1 MLFLKPCIA
10 IVLLLTVTAAAAQN
24 KPAKQSNNNLNKS
37 IQELGNLFKKKK
49 ADTATISGTAKT
61 ASTAIAMGKAGSTD
75 ADAKILDADQL
86 TVFNNGAAVI
96 LKGSSC
102 ALIDASGN
110 YIIPYNTYGNL
121 INNAGVNQYTT
132 LMNGLIRYRTK
143 DQQEWG
149 YVNAKGKVV
158 GKGVMNELT
167 NNKRLLKLNNSGT
180 YTYTTADGKTYVHS
194 QPLEDINEG
203 IGIVSKTVDN
213 GNRILYGYKKLTG
226 EWVSTPVFDEA
237 YHFAD
242 GMAKVGKK
250 NEFGEMKY
258 GFINNTGKIV
268 IPLNFSIKPSDF
280 AAGFAKVQPK
290 DKTTFEY
297 AFINRAGEIVFK
309 QTTADIA
316 RNGVFDRFTLYG
328 LAFNFKNVMD
338 STFKITS
345 KKDFFASFGITED
358 AWWVQEQQSME
369 NEANPKLYFSI
380 RSMRSPCT
388 TYPLL
393 GFINLKQRT
402 VVMPVF
408 DMLNQDALYFDPVS
422 HLAYAKTCIGKNNQG
437 TPQYKE
443 GYINEAGVFVMLKGE
458 GSKW

>member
-1 MLFLKPCIA
+1 MQYGKWSIA
-10 IVLLLTVTAAAAQN
+10 IALIFTAMVATAQN
-24 KPAKQSNNNLNKS
+24 NSTKQANKDLKKS
-37 IQELGNLFKKKK
+37 IQDIGNLFKKNKPDSTK
-49 ADTATISGTAKT
+49 AVTAKT
-61 ASTAIAMGKAGSTD
+61 VSTAVDPGKAGSVD
-75 ADAKILDADQL
+75 AAAKIIDADQL

-102 ALIDASGN
+102 AMIDASGN

-121 INNAGVNQYTT
+121 INNAGVNQYTI
-132 LMNGLIRYRTK
+132 LMNGIIRYRTT

-149 YVNAKGKVV
+149 YVNTKGKVI
-158 GKGVMNELT
+158 GRGVMNELT
-167 NNKRLLKLNNSGT
+167 NNKRLLKFNTSGT
-180 YTYTTADGKTYVHS
+180 YTYTTADGKTYTQP

-226 EWVSTPVFDEA
+226 EWVSIPVFDEA
-237 YHFAD
+237 YQFAD
-242 GMAKVGKK
+242 GLAKVGKK

-258 GFINNTGKIV
+258 GFINSTGKLV
-268 IPLNFSIKPSDF
+268 IPLNFSIKPEDF
-280 AAGFAKVQPK
+280 TAGFARVQPK
-290 DKTTFEY
+290 DKTAFEY
-297 AFINRAGEIVFK
+297 AFINRSGEIVFK

-316 RNGVFDRFTLYG
+316 RNGSFDRFTLYG

-338 STFKITS
+338 TTFKITA
-345 KKDFFASFGITED
+345 KKDFFASFGINED

-369 NEANPKLYFSI
+369 NESNPKLYFSV

-393 GFINLKQRT
+393 GFINLKQKT

-422 HLAYAKTCIGKNNQG
+422 HLAYAKTCAGKDNQG
-437 TPQYKE
+437 TPKYRE
-443 GYINEAGVFVMLKGE
+443 GYINEAGIFVMLKGE
-458 GSKW
+458 RSKW

>member
-1 MLFLKPCIA
+1 MQHLKLYIATGMLITVIA
-10 IVLLLTVTAAAAQN
+10 TTAQN
-24 KPAKQSNNNLNKS
+24 RQPGNNLNKS
-37 IQELGNLFKKKK
+37 IREMGNLFKKKK
-49 ADTATISGTAKT
+49 TDTTAAGTDKPT
-61 ASTAIAMGKAGSTD
+61 GTPVAIGKAGTVDPS
-75 ADAKILDADQL
+75 AKIIDADQL

-102 ALIDASGN
+102 AMIDATGN

-121 INNAGVNQYTT
+121 INNAGVNQYIT
-132 LMNGLIRYRTK
+132 LMNGFIRYRTK

-149 YVNAKGKVV
+149 YINAKGKVV

-167 NNKRLLKLNNSGT
+167 ENKRVLKLNSNGT
-180 YTYTTADGKTYVHS
+180 YTYTTPDGKKHIHT

-213 GNRILYGYKKLTG
+213 GNRILYGYKKLSG
-226 EWVSTPVFDEA
+226 EWVCTPAFDEA

-242 GMAKVGKK
+242 GLAKVGKK

-258 GFINNTGKIV
+258 GFINSAGKLV
-268 IPLNFSIKPSDF
+268 IPLNFSIKPGDF
-280 AAGFAKVQPK
+280 ASGFAKVQPK
-290 DKTTFEY
+290 DKTSFEY
-297 AFINRAGEIVFK
+297 AFINKAGEIVFQ

-338 STFKITS
+338 TAFKITA
-345 KKDFFASFGITED
+345 KKDFFASFGINED

-369 NEANPKLYFSI
+369 NESNPKLYFSI

-422 HLAYAKTCIGKNNQG
+422 HLAYAKTCTGKNNQG
-437 TPQYKE
+437 TPQYRE
-443 GYINEAGVFVMLKGE
+443 GYINEAGVFVMIKGE
-458 GSKW
+458 AGKW